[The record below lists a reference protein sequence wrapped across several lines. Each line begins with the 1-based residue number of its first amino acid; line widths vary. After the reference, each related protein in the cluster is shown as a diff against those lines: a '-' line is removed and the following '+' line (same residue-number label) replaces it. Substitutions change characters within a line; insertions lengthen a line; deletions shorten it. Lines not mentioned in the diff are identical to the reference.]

1 MPAHH
6 RQVDAPGMT
15 RPTVSSS
22 DPASPQARYLAARI
36 RAGRRLAARTAAA
49 RTAHTAL
56 DASLRASVPVRW

>member
-1 MPAHH
+1 
-6 RQVDAPGMT
+6 MT